1 MYYLVRTTFMSCG
14 SQSSK
19 CKTYIC
25 QLKEGAH
32 NFEIHLHPSVYRK
45 FWIKNK
51 VAEDTW
57 QTTWSK
63 RRVRI
68 CTIHTLILLSFDIIQ
83 MLLKIILV
91 TFKNLFLTLWCLYPS
106 QRVAKG
112 MTRQSVSQSVS
123 PVFLVN
129 ATPLKP
135 PNRISWNF
143 VVIKDIMC
151 RYAFLQE
158 MLIWSF

>member
-32 NFEIHLHPSVYRK
+32 NFEIHLDPSVYRK

-51 VAEDTW
+51 VAADTW

-68 CTIHTLILLSFDIIQ
+68 FTIHTLILLSFAIIQ
-83 MLLKIILV
+83 MLLKFQESVLDVMMFIPLA
-91 TFKNLFLTLWCLYPS
+91 TSCKGYDPS
-106 QRVAKG
+106 VS
-112 MTRQSVSQSVS
+112 QSVSQSVS

-143 VVIKDIMC
+143 VVMKDIMRRC
-151 RYAFLQE
+151 AYPQ
-158 MLIWSF
+158 

>member
-1 MYYLVRTTFMSCG
+1 MLCG

-25 QLKEGAH
+25 KLKESAH

-112 MTRQSVSQSVS
+112 MTRPSVSQSVRQSVS

-143 VVIKDIMC
+143 VVMKDIMRRC
-151 RYAFLQE
+151 AYPQ
-158 MLIWSF
+158 